1 MALRD
6 THQHP
11 DRMTNG
17 IGNRGSDA
25 TTGSSQAP
33 GLVAR
38 LLRVPLVLKLAGANT
53 VIVLGAAVGI
63 VVCTNMQVGSTAK
76 VVVMGTALITSL
88 VVSIVLALLALAPLR
103 AIESTLERFHA
114 GDVTARVRPSQLADA
129 DLLRVSQTLNAL
141 LDGLNRDRERLR
153 QMAERVI
160 MHGDQERSQLARD
173 LYDSTAQS
181 IAAALMELSA
191 AASMSDSAGRERLER
206 VRRIT
211 VDVLEEIRA
220 LSHAAHPRLL
230 EDRGLGV
237 ALPQLVQEFSDL
249 GQSRIA
255 IVAGSELD
263 DVADGIGTVV
273 YRVAQSALRQAVLQR
288 KAVEVAVR
296 TSLDDDR
303 LLLEIEDNGRADGNS
318 AADIEALEAMRP
330 RIELAGGSLKQT
342 RDRGISR
349 TSLLIPR
356 RTSTTPPR
364 SVATAP
370 SLT

>member
-1 MALRD
+1 MA
-6 THQHP
+6 
-11 DRMTNG
+11 NG
-17 IGNRGSDA
+17 NGNRGTD
-25 TTGSSQAP
+25 TTAGSLPST

-63 VVCTNMQVGSTAK
+63 IVCSTRQLGPPAEI
-76 VVVMGTALITSL
+76 VVMGAALLLSL
-88 VVSIVLALLALAPLR
+88 VVSVALAGLALAPLR
-103 AIESTLERFHA
+103 EIERTLEGFHA
-114 GDVTARVRPSQLADA
+114 GDVSARVMPSPLADA
-129 DLLRVSQTLNAL
+129 DIVRVGQTLNSL
-141 LDGLNRDRERLR
+141 LDGLGRDRERLR

-191 AASMSDSAGRERLER
+191 ASSLSESDAGRERLER

-230 EDRGLGV
+230 EDRGLGA

-249 GQSRIA
+249 GQSRIT
-255 IVAGSELD
+255 VAMGGEVD
-263 DVADGIGTVV
+263 DVAEGVGTVV
-273 YRVAQSALRQAVLQR
+273 YRVAQSVLRQAVLQR
-288 KAVEVAVR
+288 KASVVTVR
-296 TSLDDDR
+296 TRAEADALV
-303 LLLEIEDNGRADGNS
+303 LEIEDDGRPDGGA

-330 RIELAGGSLKQT
+330 RIELAGGSLKQA

-349 TSLLIPR
+349 TLLLIPR
-356 RTSTTPPR
+356 RPANAR
-364 SVATAP
+364 AAAVTAP
-370 SLT
+370 SPT